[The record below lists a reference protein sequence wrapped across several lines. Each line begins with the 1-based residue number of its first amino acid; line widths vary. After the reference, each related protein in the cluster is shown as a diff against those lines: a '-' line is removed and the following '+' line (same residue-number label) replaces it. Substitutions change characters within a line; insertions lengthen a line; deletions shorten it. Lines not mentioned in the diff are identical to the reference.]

1 MPIRFYSS
9 LGGCAAKEYCCSPV
23 TTQARKSGQT
33 AILTVEGKLSIGA
46 AVDAFR
52 DKWNEAVAEGAHHI
66 IVDLSKVPIIDSS
79 AIGSMIRCHSVV
91 SAKGGKLKLVGAH
104 EIVRQAFKMTRLDSV
119 FEFYDNEAAAL
130 GQSATKS

>member
-1 MPIRFYSS
+1 MAIRFYSS
-9 LGGCAAKEYCCSPV
+9 LGGCVAMEYCCRPV
-23 TTQARKSGQT
+23 TTQVRKSGQA

-46 AVDAFR
+46 AVDDFGE
-52 DKWNEAVAEGAHHI
+52 KWEDAIAQGAHDI

-79 AIGSMIRCHSVV
+79 AIGSMIRCHSMIGD
-91 SAKGGKLKLVGAH
+91 KGGKLKVVGAH

-130 GQSATKS
+130 GQTAAKS